1 MCTRELHPEDR
12 GLALPPPLGTRI
24 ETSPQTRNGF
34 HVGYSRQAKVSSQR
48 LARGSL
54 ATGERQHE
62 EARPTIGG
70 LPSRLRAIHGFVRSG
85 GLAQLLK
92 AELSSGGGL
101 DIGSFEEALVPA
113 GVAFFASLFYW
124 LWANW
129 VSPFV
134 TPGLSKLTGRL
145 MAATSKSKK

>member
-1 MCTRELHPEDR
+1 MDFASFWEVIKS
-12 GLALPPPLGTRI
+12 LPAEVVPVAFFL
-24 ETSPQTRNGF
+24 
-34 HVGYSRQAKVSSQR
+34 
-48 LARGSL
+48 
-54 ATGERQHE
+54 
-62 EARPTIGG
+62 
-70 LPSRLRAIHGFVRSG
+70 FV
-85 GLAQLLK
+85 AVQLLK
-92 AELSSGGGL
+92 ATGVVGQDTAAQIVVLIGSFLSGGGL

-129 VSPFV
+129 GSPFV